1 MTWGTEWWKPLPR
14 TEYRKKDENKRSQ
27 PKRPLEQ
34 HYHMNIHIIGIPG
47 GQTEKGTEKIFRHI
61 NS

>member
-47 GQTEKGTEKIFRHI
+47 GQQRKRT
-61 NS
+61 